1 MKDNKKF
8 FWGASTA
15 AHQVEGGL
23 QNQWSVWE
31 LANASHQA
39 KTAKQRLGWLKN
51 WDEIKHLAEDPN
63 NYVSGRGVDHYNT
76 YKEDFDI
83 LQKLGLNSFRFT
95 IEWSR
100 LEPKEGT
107 WDKEEFEHYRQYIA
121 ELNKRGVEPFL
132 NIWHW
137 TVPVWFEEKGG
148 FAKRG
153 NIKYFERLTQ
163 KINEELLNKV
173 NYVIT
178 LNEPNVYASF
188 SFGTGEWPP
197 QEKSWLKMIWVY
209 NNLKIAHKKAYKIIK
224 KTHPKISVGIAQQLA
239 DIQPFR
245 PGNWLDEVCVKTMRY
260 AWNWWFLNRIKNQQD
275 FVGVNYYF
283 TDYYKGWNRQN
294 PQIPINDL
302 GWYMNAAGILP
313 LLQRIAYHNP
323 GKPIIITEN
332 GVADMNDKYRK
343 GWLAETMEAIETAK
357 SLGLPVVGYLHWSLL
372 DNFEWAYGWWPK
384 FGLVGVDR
392 KTMKRTIRPSAIWWS
407 KYISNRYMHK
417 N

>member
-1 MKDNKKF
+1 MKKSKF
-8 FWGASTA
+8 YWGASTA

-23 QNQWSVWE
+23 ENQWSVWE
-31 LANASHQA
+31 LANASQLA
-39 KTAKQRLGWLKN
+39 STAKHRLGWLKN
-51 WDEIKHLAEDPN
+51 WDEVKHLAENPA
-63 NYVSGRGVDHYNT
+63 NYVSGRGVDHYNK

-100 LEPKEGT
+100 LEPEEGR
-107 WDKEEFEHYRQYIA
+107 WNKEEFEHYKQYIA
-121 ELNKRGVEPFL
+121 ELRSRNIEPFL

-137 TVPVWFEEKGG
+137 TVPVWFAEKGG

-153 NIKYFERLTQ
+153 NVKHFERLV
-163 KINEELLNKV
+163 KKLSEELLVNI

-178 LNEPNVYASF
+178 INEPNVFASF
-188 SFGTGEWPP
+188 SYGSGEWPP
-197 QEKSWLKMIWVY
+197 QEKSWLKALWVY

-224 KTHPKISVGIAQQLA
+224 NTHPKINVGIAQQLA
-239 DIQPFR
+239 DIQAYR

-275 FVGVNYYF
+275 FIGLNYYF
-283 TDYYKGWNRQN
+283 TDYYEGWKRQN
-294 PQIPINDL
+294 PQTPVNDL

-313 LLQRIAYHNP
+313 LLQRISYHNP

-332 GVADMNDKYRK
+332 GAADMHDKYRK

-357 SLGLPVVGYLHWSLL
+357 SLGVPVIGYLHWSLL

-384 FGLVGVDR
+384 FGLVEVDR

-407 KYISNRYMHK
+407 KYLQRNK
-417 N
+417 A